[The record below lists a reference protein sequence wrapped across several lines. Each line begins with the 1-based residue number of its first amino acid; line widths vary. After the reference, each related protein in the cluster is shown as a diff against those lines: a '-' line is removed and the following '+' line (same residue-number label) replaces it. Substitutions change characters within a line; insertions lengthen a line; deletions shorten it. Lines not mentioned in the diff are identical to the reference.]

1 MLQKTYSNP
10 IIGKLIIFNQVKP
23 VIIKLTLGK
32 QTMDMKHLI
41 TIIRYTLQ
49 IALVILFIYQSIV
62 AVNKYIESPMV
73 AVRSDVATW
82 DLTRPR

>member
-1 MLQKTYSNP
+1 
-10 IIGKLIIFNQVKP
+10 
-23 VIIKLTLGK
+23 
-32 QTMDMKHLI
+32 MDMKHLI
-41 TIIRYTLQ
+41 TIIRSTLQ
-49 IALVILFIYQSIV
+49 LALVVLFIYQSIV